1 MLQKPCLT
9 VRPPKDWGVY
19 TAVWSVTEGVQVGV
33 FAPPHLCRVAFAD
46 GEKDLRRRVVG
57 AGGWELA

>member
-1 MLQKPCLT
+1 MLQKPRLT
-9 VRPPKDWGVY
+9 VRPPKDWGVC
-19 TAVWSVTEGVQVGV
+19 TAVWSV
-33 FAPPHLCRVAFAD
+33 VAFAD